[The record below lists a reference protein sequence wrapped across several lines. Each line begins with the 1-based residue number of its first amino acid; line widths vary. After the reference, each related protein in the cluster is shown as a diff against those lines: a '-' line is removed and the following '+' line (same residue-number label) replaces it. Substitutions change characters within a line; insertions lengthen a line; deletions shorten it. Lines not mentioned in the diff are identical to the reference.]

1 MKNTIARRIAD
12 FLKDYPPFD
21 SLSTEE
27 SYALACEVEV
37 IYLPKDKVLFNQGD
51 QAHEHFYVVN
61 QGIVYLKLEHNNSWR
76 LIDVCDEGDVLG
88 LRPLFADKTYAM
100 QAFAKNDV
108 MLYAV
113 PFEWFRPHLQKE
125 NIARFLLRSF
135 ASNQRQPD
143 AKDNK
148 GVLLSQNL
156 TSSEDQ
162 KINIDFFQ
170 QINYTS
176 NPFCVKEEDA
186 IYEIARQMT
195 DLGISSALVAK
206 DNKPIG
212 IVTDKDLRRFVAT
225 GKIAL
230 QAQVSDIMSSPV
242 LCVEPKISVAQ
253 AQLLLIQHGLGHL
266 CVTEDGSAD
275 AAIVGIL
282 SEHDIV
288 TAQATNPMALLKAV
302 KRAHSI
308 GELKQSRG
316 YLGHMLKAYLTSEL
330 PISHCLEL
338 TEGIHQVLFEKCAE
352 FCLKQMPEQPPCR
365 FSWLLL
371 GSQAR
376 GEQLLMT
383 DQDHALVFEDVPE
396 DRLESTKD
404 YFLKFGQSLSHALE
418 KVGFEL
424 CPADMM
430 AGNPEYCLSLSE
442 WAQKFKTWIKAPTEK
457 SVLFCN
463 IFFDFKKVF
472 GDDSLEEKLR
482 QTVFKLLKNDDKFF
496 AYLASDALK
505 NPTPLSFFG
514 KFIVEDDGAHK
525 DEFDLKAR
533 AIMPL
538 VDAGRVLAL
547 SQEIY
552 GKNQTVERYKK
563 MAELEPQNAELYGS
577 CIRSFYELLRFRSE
591 AGFAKN
597 DSGRFVNLETL
608 SKHDKSKLKYLF
620 KPIKTLQTNLKTRF
634 NLTYFT

>member
-1 MKNTIARRIAD
+1 MKNSIAQRIAD

-21 SLSTEE
+21 SLSPEE
-27 SYALACEVEV
+27 CYTLACEVEV
-37 IYLPKDKVLFNQGD
+37 VYLAKTKVLFNQGD
-51 QAHEHFYVVN
+51 TAHEHFYVVN
-61 QGIVYLKLEHNNSWR
+61 QGIVHLKLQHKNAWR
-76 LIDVCDEGDVLG
+76 LIDVCDEGDIMG

-108 MLYAV
+108 MLYAI
-113 PFEWFRPHLQKE
+113 PFTLFRRHLQNE

-143 AKDNK
+143 AADNK
-148 GVLLSQNL
+148 GVLLSKNI
-156 TSSEDQ
+156 TSSEEQ
-162 KINIDFFQ
+162 SVNIDYFQ
-170 QINYTS
+170 QINYTPR
-176 NPFCVKEEDA
+176 PFCVRADEA
-186 IYEIARQMT
+186 IYEVARQMT
-195 DLGISSALVAK
+195 DLGISSALVAQG
-206 DNKPIG
+206 NKPIG
-212 IVTDKDLRRFVAT
+212 ILTDKDLRRFIAT

-230 QAQVSDIMSSPV
+230 QAQVSDIMSTPV
-242 LCVEPKISVAQ
+242 LCVEPGISVAQ

-266 CVTEDGSAD
+266 CVTENGSPDAD
-275 AAIVGIL
+275 IVGIL

-288 TAQATNPMALLKAV
+288 NAQATNPMALLKAV

-308 GELKQSRG
+308 KELQQSRG
-316 YLGHMLKAYLTSEL
+316 YLSQMLKAYLSTEL

-338 TEGIHQVLFEKCAE
+338 TEGIHQVLFEKCAA
-352 FCLKQMPEQPPCR
+352 FCLDQMPDAPPCR

-376 GEQLLMT
+376 GEQLLLT
-383 DQDHALVFEDVPE
+383 DQDHALVFEDVAQ
-396 DRLESTKD
+396 DKLENTKT
-404 YFLKFGQSLSHALE
+404 YFLEFGQRLSKVLE
-418 KVGFEL
+418 QVGFEL

-430 AGNPEYCLSLSE
+430 ACNLEYCLSLTE
-442 WAQKFKTWIKAPTEK
+442 WEQKFKTWIKAPTEK
-457 SVLFCN
+457 SVLLCN
-463 IFFDFKKVF
+463 IFFDFKKAY
-472 GDDSLEEKLR
+472 GDDVLEDQLR
-482 QTVFKLLKNDDKFF
+482 KTVSKLLKNDDTFF

-505 NPTPLSFFG
+505 NPPPLSFFG
-514 KFIVEDDGAHK
+514 KFIIEDDGAHK

-547 SQEIY
+547 SQEISA
-552 GKNQTVERYKK
+552 KNQTVARYKK
-563 MAELEPQNAELYGS
+563 MAELEPQNAELYKS

-591 AGFAKN
+591 AGFAQN
-597 DSGRFVNLETL
+597 NSGRFINLETL